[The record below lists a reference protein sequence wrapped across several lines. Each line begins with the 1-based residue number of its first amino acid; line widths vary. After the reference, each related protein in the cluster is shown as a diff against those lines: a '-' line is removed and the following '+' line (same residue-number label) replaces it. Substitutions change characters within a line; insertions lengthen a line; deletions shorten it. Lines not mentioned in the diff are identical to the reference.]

1 MDIIYNIHPGNGQSL
16 GMEVRLED
24 HEKLYMLHS
33 EMIIAFQGA
42 SHQREDRI
50 MDLKGMVRKK
60 KWLRSD
66 LSGPCRFVLS
76 LPAGYSVRSIP
87 VKDQEDFLFDVRHVL
102 FYTSGVQMKSVIQR
116 MKNVVVTRDWVRMKF
131 FGEGEIGILSQ
142 GPLVEM
148 KLSEDE
154 PIYIDAGC
162 LVAYPQNA
170 KLDLCVY
177 GNQLAG
183 QHMNYHWKITGQGYV
198 LMQTGKPGLRLEEHL
213 QDDGLIKRLLREIIP
228 FGGVF
233 IK

>member
-1 MDIIYNIHPGNGQSL
+1 MEITYNIHPGNGQSQ
-16 GMEVRLED
+16 GMEVQLAAG
-24 HEKLYMLHS
+24 EKLHMLNS
-33 EMIIAFQGA
+33 EMIIAFQGD

-50 MDLKGMVRKK
+50 MDWKGMFRKK

-87 VKDQEDFLFDVRHVL
+87 VMEQEDFLFDIRHVL
-102 FYTSGVQMKSVIQR
+102 FYTSGIQMKSVIQT
-116 MKNVVVTRDWVRMKF
+116 MKNVVVTRDWIRMKF
-131 FGEGEIGILSQ
+131 YGSGEIGILSQ

-148 KLSEDE
+148 KLAPDA
-154 PIYIDAGC
+154 PVYIDASC

-198 LMQTGKPGLRLEEHL
+198 LMQTGKPGLRLEEQL
-213 QDDGLIKRLLREIIP
+213 KDDGLIKRMLREIIP
-228 FGGVF
+228 FGGIF